1 MDQIH
6 EIQTRG
12 ASAVEAFSIDS
23 YTYIAIAQAQDAAGN
38 YEVSSIYRFSD
49 EKDTVEC
56 TLHPTCQPYV
66 LTFD

>member
-12 ASAVEAFSIDS
+12 ASAVEVFPILS

-38 YEVSSIYRFSD
+38 YEVSSMASVSVIGILMRPL
-49 EKDTVEC
+49 KTV
-56 TLHPTCQPYV
+56 
-66 LTFD
+66 